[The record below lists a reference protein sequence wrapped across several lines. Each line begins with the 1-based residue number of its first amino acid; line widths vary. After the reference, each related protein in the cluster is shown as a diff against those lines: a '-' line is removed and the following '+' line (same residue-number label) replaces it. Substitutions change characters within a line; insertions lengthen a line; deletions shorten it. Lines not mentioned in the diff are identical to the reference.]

1 MLSLASNWDKHNP
14 KSRFISVSDQDTLG
28 FSMTAQTV
36 LTFNELPVE
45 HHFDG
50 PCLASSRGSL
60 KASNDIF
67 LRETKAVGDEGL
79 TVDFLLFQEIE
90 ASWVLHQTEFKF
102 CGSSFIGT
110 VSVVSKLVYHG
121 NQSED
126 SLIIR
131 VDQQMY
137 RLPV

>member
-1 MLSLASNWDKHNP
+1 MLSLAPNWDKHNP
-14 KSRFISVSDQDTLG
+14 KSQFILVSDQDTLG

-36 LTFNELPVE
+36 LSFNELPVE

-50 PCLASSRGSL
+50 PCLASSRSSL

-67 LRETKAVGDEGL
+67 LRETKTVSDEGL
-79 TVDFLLFQEIE
+79 TVNFLLFQEIQ
-90 ASWVLHQTEFKF
+90 ASWVLHQTEVKF
-102 CGSSFIGT
+102 CGSSFIET
-110 VSVVSKLVYHG
+110 DSVVSHLCYHG

-131 VDQQMY
+131 ISQQIY